1 MKRRDGLLISTDQT
15 QAPPLQEEARSKVR
29 QAIAISFGPEHP
41 KGMEMLMML
50 QFVQTLQ
57 DLEMFTE
64 KYQDDLVRN
73 MSQVSS

>member
-15 QAPPLQEEARSKVR
+15 QVPPLQEEARSKVR

-41 KGMEMLMML
+41 KGQEMLMML

-57 DLEMFTE
+57 DLERFTE

-73 MSQVSS
+73 LPRVSS